1 MFYIAICDDESCFRQ
16 SFQEY
21 ISNYLENHGISYRI
35 DMFCSGEE
43 LFASGAAMIKYTIV
57 FLDINM
63 NGMDGVVTA
72 QRIRSISKEIFIV
85 FVTAYFDYALE
96 GYKVD
101 ATRYLVKD
109 SNHNNFQNTVNE
121 CMDSIIEKMNYAI
134 VKKKFEFKEGPKEI
148 SLERVLYI
156 ESHLHRLFFHVME
169 EELKVYTLYETLD
182 EVEKK
187 LRGNTFIRI
196 HKSYLVNLKYIK
208 DLSRYKAIL
217 YDGTELIIPK
227 ARYMCVKETFIAY
240 QGEV

>member
-21 ISNYLENHGISYRI
+21 ISNYLESHGISYRI
-35 DMFCSGEE
+35 DMFGSGEE
-43 LFASGAAMIKYTIV
+43 LFASGAEMTKYTVV

-63 NGMDGVVTA
+63 DGMDGVVTA

-101 ATRYLVKD
+101 AARYLIKD
-109 SNHNNFQNTVNE
+109 SNQNNFQNTVNE

-134 VKKKFEFKEGPKEI
+134 VKKKFGFREGIKEI
-148 SLERVLYI
+148 SLERIIYI
-156 ESHLHRLFFHVME
+156 ESNLHKLFFYVME

-187 LRGNTFIRI
+187 LEGNTFIRI
-196 HKSYLVNLKYIK
+196 HQSYLANLKYIK
-208 DLSRYKAIL
+208 NILRYNAIL

-227 ARYMCVKETFIAY
+227 ARYMRIKEAFIAY